1 MTRYSL
7 IVLLALSGGAQAAE
21 PFQVPVVPCDL
32 LAGGCAEGVG
42 SAATPTGPALA
53 SASPLIRSVG
63 SGAGGFPPARAWP
76 ASTRPVSLELGPR
89 AVTVSP
95 GTTVLLEVAIGHLNR
110 IVTPFEA
117 PVVHTVS
124 AASTQVEGSVVYVA
138 TDTADPVALYIAD
151 GQGGADALSLTLA
164 PRHVPPREIR
174 LAVPNY
180 RKGRTGATA
189 TSAQALPALANA
201 ASLSDG
207 TAGGAAVPYVA
218 GIVELLRG
226 MAQGRVPTGFSVKPG
241 SGPFKP
247 RCAAP
252 LKIKTTQLTAGAA
265 SSVVT
270 AALVNPSK
278 DAIAVDQSTCTLDGH
293 PLAASAAWPRKL
305 LAPGEETEVFLVVAQ
320 GERMADPTGRPR

>member
-7 IVLLALSGGAQAAE
+7 IVLLALSGGAQAADT
-21 PFQVPVVPCDL
+21 FQLPVVPCNL

-42 SAATPTGPALA
+42 SAATLTGPALA
-53 SASPLIRSVG
+53 SASPLIRTVG
-63 SGAGGFPPARAWP
+63 GGGGGFPPARAWP
-76 ASTRPVSLELGPR
+76 ASARPVSLELGPHT
-89 AVTVSP
+89 VTATP
-95 GTTVLLEVAIGHLNR
+95 GTTVLVEVAIGHLNR

-138 TDTADPVALYIAD
+138 TDNADPVALYIAD

-174 LAVPNY
+174 LAVPNH
-180 RKGRTGATA
+180 RKGRTGTTA
-189 TSAQALPALANA
+189 TSANALPALANA

-207 TAGGAAVPYVA
+207 TAGGAAAPYVA

-226 MAQGRVPTGFSVKPG
+226 MAQGRVPAGFSVKPG

-252 LKIKTTQLTAGAA
+252 LKIKTTQLTSGAV

-293 PLAASAAWPRKL
+293 PLAASAAWPRKV
-305 LAPGEETEVFLVVAQ
+305 LAPGEDTEVFLVVAQ

>member
-1 MTRYSL
+1 
-7 IVLLALSGGAQAAE
+7 
-21 PFQVPVVPCDL
+21 
-32 LAGGCAEGVG
+32 
-42 SAATPTGPALA
+42 
-53 SASPLIRSVG
+53 
-63 SGAGGFPPARAWP
+63 
-76 ASTRPVSLELGPR
+76 VSLELGPR

-138 TDTADPVALYIAD
+138 TDNADPVALYIAD

-226 MAQGRVPTGFSVKPG
+226 MAQGRVPAGFSVKPG